1 VSHSEMVLR
10 LPHWVGNFLASQ
22 PPSFPR
28 VADRMELVIRLAE
41 QNLAR
46 ESGGPFGAAIF
57 EVESGVLVSAGV
69 NAVVSSGCSL
79 AHAEMMAIAL
89 AHRVLGHYDL
99 GGPGMAAHELVVS
112 AEPCAMCFGAILWS
126 GLRRLVCGAPGEDAR
141 AIGFDE
147 GPKPADWVKALES
160 RGIAVRRDVSRGE
173 AAALLRSYR
182 ERGGVIYNARQGE
195 QPSPAPRSPGKIRD
209 A

>member
-1 VSHSEMVLR
+1 MVLR
-10 LPHWVGNFLASQ
+10 LPDWVGDFLASQ
-22 PPSFPR
+22 PRRFSG

-46 ESGGPFGAAIF
+46 ESGGPFGAAVF
-57 EVESGVLVSAGV
+57 EVDSGVLVSAGL
-69 NAVVSSGCSL
+69 NAVVSSRCSL
-79 AHAEMMAIAL
+79 AHAEMVAIAL
-89 AHRVLGHYDL
+89 AQRALGDYDL
-99 GGPGMAAHELVVS
+99 GGPGVAAHELVVS

-126 GLRRLVCGAPGEDAR
+126 GLRRLVCGARGEDAR

-147 GPKPADWVKALES
+147 GPKPADWVEVLES
-160 RGIAVRRDVSRGE
+160 RGIAVRRDVGRGA

-195 QPSPAPRSPGKIRD
+195 AEQSSLASRPSGKPRD